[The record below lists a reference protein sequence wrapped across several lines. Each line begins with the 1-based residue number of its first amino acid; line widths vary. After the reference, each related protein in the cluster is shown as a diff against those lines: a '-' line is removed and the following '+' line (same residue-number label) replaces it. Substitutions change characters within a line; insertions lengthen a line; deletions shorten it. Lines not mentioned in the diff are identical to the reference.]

1 MIRSALL
8 ILFLVFSTKLFP
20 QTKIIF
26 DVGEIISP
34 IDLNII
40 PHHPKKY
47 NFYSLKLTRNFK
59 YQNDKWIRV
68 IGSEIKLDSQIDK
81 FGFSLKIFY
90 NLTNSFND
98 IQQKPQQKLLNEVPY
113 NISPGLFYQNGKFK
127 YNIQYGIFGP
137 RLFRIGDLG
146 LPDIYNLPKNTFN
159 LLIVSRVSRKLET
172 KIGVQNIINR
182 ENNLMEDSNWN
193 GIVDGDDLIISKIRD
208 GQYLTLGII
217 LRL

>member
-98 IQQKPQQKLLNEVPY
+98 IQQKPQQKLLNEVP
-113 NISPGLFYQNGKFK
+113 
-127 YNIQYGIFGP
+127 
-137 RLFRIGDLG
+137 
-146 LPDIYNLPKNTFN
+146 
-159 LLIVSRVSRKLET
+159 
-172 KIGVQNIINR
+172 
-182 ENNLMEDSNWN
+182 
-193 GIVDGDDLIISKIRD
+193 
-208 GQYLTLGII
+208 
-217 LRL
+217 